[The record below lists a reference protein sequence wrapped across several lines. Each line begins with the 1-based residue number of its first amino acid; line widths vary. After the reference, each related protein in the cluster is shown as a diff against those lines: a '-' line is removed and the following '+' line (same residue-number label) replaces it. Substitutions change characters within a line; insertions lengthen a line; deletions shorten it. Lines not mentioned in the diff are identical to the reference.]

1 MSIVISL
8 VLFAAAIAYVEWRL
22 KSVNRANDEAD
33 KHADQYF
40 ATKKEMKDY
49 VEKTAKQRE
58 LDLQTVS
65 DRIASIEQRVF
76 FANNPKPKTPVEQQQ
91 PVTKKDVFYFR
102 WPNEDGTF
110 NDSEREPVATENTY
124 YEFHLLSDTE
134 AEYRFKTI
142 SETQLSKANNSS
154 KKYIERA
161 CTFTTAK
168 STHYLCQPGN
178 AKLNNGLWVI
188 TQKAII
194 EYQ

>member
-22 KSVNRANDEAD
+22 KSVNRSNDEAD
-33 KHADQYF
+33 KHADSYF

-49 VEKTAKQRE
+49 VGKTAKQRE
-58 LDLQTVS
+58 LDLQTIN
-65 DRIASIEQRVF
+65 DRIASIEQRLF
-76 FANNPKPKTPVEQQQ
+76 FSNDTKPKAPVEQIQ
-91 PVTKKDVFYFR
+91 PVTKKDVFFFK
-102 WPNEDGTF
+102 WPNEEGAFD
-110 NDSEREPVATENTY
+110 DAEREPVATENTY
-124 YEFHLLSDTE
+124 YEFHLTSPTE
-134 AEYRFKTI
+134 AEFRFKTI

-161 CTFTTAK
+161 CTFSTTK
-168 STHYLCQPGN
+168 SSHYTCQPGK
-178 AKLNNGLWVI
+178 AVLKNGLWVI